1 MARPAL
7 GHTHV
12 LVADILH
19 APLFQDAVHLLA
31 RQVEIGPVAGQQIG
45 VGRRVE
51 RGFLQRQKTVRK
63 GPAVAPAVP
72 VASAVFANLARQADV
87 VGQHAAV
94 GLGTLHPSVS
104 VFHYPS
110 AVLFIAG
117 NQEGV
122 SHQRC
127 DGQVGRGVALT
138 PAVEQGLPHQTG
150 FSRVGQVL
158 HTSDAGQVEKGQI
171 VHFHAAAQ
179 GVVTLF
185 VALG

>member
-7 GHTHV
+7 GHAHV

-51 RGFLQRQKTVRK
+51 RGFLQGQKAVRK

-72 VASAVFANLARQADV
+72 VASAVFAHLARKTDV
-87 VGQHAAV
+87 VWQHAAV
-94 GLGTLHPSVS
+94 GLGTLHPSVG
-104 VFHYPS
+104 VFHHPS
-110 AVLFIAG
+110 AVFFIASD
-117 NQEGV
+117 QEGIG
-122 SHQRC
+122 HQRG
-127 DGQVGRGVALT
+127 DGQVGRRIALT

-150 FSRVGQVL
+150 FGRIGQVL
-158 HTSDAGQVEKGQI
+158 HTGNAGQVEKGQI

-185 VALG
+185 VAFG